1 MSGLGQLFTLLD
13 GLIVHVSRQQVWY
26 DTAVKTVMKQT
37 ELRLI
42 LKEAHRL
49 LTDRLLVELGSHIQ
63 LVLCCRAA

>member
-1 MSGLGQLFTLLD
+1 M
-13 GLIVHVSRQQVWY
+13 WY

-37 ELRLI
+37 EYRLI

-49 LTDRLLVELGSHIQ
+49 LTDRLLIELGSHIQ